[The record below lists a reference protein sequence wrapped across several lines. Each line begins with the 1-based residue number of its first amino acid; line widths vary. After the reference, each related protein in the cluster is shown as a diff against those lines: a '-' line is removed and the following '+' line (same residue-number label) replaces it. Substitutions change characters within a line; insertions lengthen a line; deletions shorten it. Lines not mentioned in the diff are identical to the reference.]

1 MLANV
6 ESLMLSFRA
15 CNNFLFYQHA
25 RLELKAYLAY
35 LHIHN
40 TLLLCRFC
48 NVTLGLHGEEMQKQ
62 VSIMTVQNLKYFSN
76 CLYLHMTS

>member
-1 MLANV
+1 
-6 ESLMLSFRA
+6 MLSFRA

-35 LHIHN
+35 LHIHT

-62 VSIMTVQNLKYFSN
+62 FTITTVQNLQYFPDF
-76 CLYLHMTS
+76 LYLQMVS

>member
-6 ESLMLSFRA
+6 ESLMLSFRV
-15 CNNFLFYQHA
+15 CNNSLFYQHA

-35 LHIHN
+35 LHIHT

-48 NVTLGLHGEEMQKQ
+48 NVTLGLHGEETQMQ
-62 VSIMTVQNLKYFSN
+62 VSITALQNLQCFSN
-76 CLYLHMTS
+76 CLYLQIAS